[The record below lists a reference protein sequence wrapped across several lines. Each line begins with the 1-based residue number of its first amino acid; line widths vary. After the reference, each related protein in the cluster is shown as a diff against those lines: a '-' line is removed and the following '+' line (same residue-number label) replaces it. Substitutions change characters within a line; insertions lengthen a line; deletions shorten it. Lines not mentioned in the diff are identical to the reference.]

1 MIQNA
6 QPTPRN
12 NTQSKFSD
20 RQHGDQS
27 SRRPELTGKFKSII
41 AMKKPTHVP
50 RFPIVPRLRSIALT
64 LTTLIGLGCA
74 FLSSGALPPPTYPV
88 ARFAPLATYQVS
100 GEVAEIVTATP
111 DGNTL
116 VYTDSASQQ
125 IGFVDITDPANPT
138 EIGIMSVAGE
148 PTSVAITPDG
158 RWVVAVVHGS
168 PDHIAVLDLVNPN
181 APPVIRILGGQPDSI
196 AISAD
201 GRYAAIVI
209 ENERDEEVNE
219 GILPQLPGGF
229 LTIVDLVGPP
239 EAWTFRDVSLTGI
252 AERFPEDP
260 EPEFVDIN
268 AANQAAVTLQENNHV
283 VIVDLASGAILG
295 DFSAGLVTHDADLQ
309 DDDVISFTDLL
320 VGARRE
326 PDAIG
331 WTTDGFLVT
340 ANEGDYDLDVD
351 FVGGRGFT
359 IFDPTGNVMF
369 DSGAELEIALARAG
383 MYADGRSDAKGSEPE
398 GIELGEY
405 GDRTF
410 LFVGMERADPGAVA
424 VYRFSGGKQKP
435 KLVQIL
441 ETGERPEGLLALPQR
456 KLFVTANEGDGTIS
470 IFVGIGN

>member
-1 MIQNA
+1 M
-6 QPTPRN
+6 
-12 NTQSKFSD
+12 
-20 RQHGDQS
+20 
-27 SRRPELTGKFKSII
+27 
-41 AMKKPTHVP
+41 
-50 RFPIVPRLRSIALT
+50 ALT
-64 LTTLIGLGCA
+64 LATAIGLSCA
-74 FLSSGALPPPTYPV
+74 SNCGGAAPPPTYPV

-100 GEVAEIVTATP
+100 GSVAEIVTATP
-111 DGNTL
+111 DGTVL

-138 EIGIMSVAGE
+138 EIGVMPVAGE

-158 RWVVAVVHGS
+158 RWVLAVVHGT
-168 PDHIAVLDLVNPN
+168 PDHFAVLDLMNPE
-181 APPVIRILGGQPDSI
+181 APPVIRLLGGQPDSI

-209 ENERDEEVNE
+209 ENERDEELNE
-219 GILPQLPGGF
+219 GELPQLPGGF

-239 EAWTFRDVSLTGI
+239 EAWTLREVALTGI
-252 AERFPEDP
+252 AGRFPEDP

-295 DFSAGLVTHDADLQ
+295 DFTAGTVTHAADLE
-309 DDDVISFTDLL
+309 DDDIIRFDDLL
-320 VGARRE
+320 IDSRRE

-331 WTTDGFLVT
+331 WTPDGFLVT

-359 IFDPTGNVMF
+359 IFSVTGEVVF
-369 DSGAELEIALARAG
+369 DSGAEMEIALARAG
-383 MYADGRSDAKGSEPE
+383 MYNDGRSDAKGSEPE
-398 GIELGEY
+398 GIEIGQY
-405 GDRTF
+405 GNRTF

-441 ETGERPEGLLALPQR
+441 ETGERPEGLLAIPSRQ
-456 KLFVTANEGDGTIS
+456 LFVTANEGDGTIS
-470 IFVGIGN
+470 IFVGVGN